1 VVLSLCS
8 FSSYSEEYIYETSG
22 NAAQNGLD
30 WVMKNVLPQYTG
42 LAVNGVVYQ
51 YTTLKDTDADLV
63 VTVSNENAQVPGQY
77 IFRSRDDWSGVPQ
90 NTIKRGTSIPYVGAE
105 YWGNGSIEVDG
116 EGEVLDASV
125 FYTYRYDEEC
135 AVNPQTKPSCP
146 GFVMPEIVI
155 PESFDPLDD
164 DIVQNELDRKRVAM
178 NAEDQ
183 ENRDRERSKD
193 KKDKEREMIEV
204 LLGTTNTTE
213 LAGSSQLLYEK
224 LLALDWTPQSYYKVL
239 PTTVYEE
246 VVLLQDSVLP
256 DNKKARRVV
265 LAQEV
270 LHDRMTELQYQLGEK
285 K

>member
-1 VVLSLCS
+1 MVLSLCS

-116 EGEVLDASV
+116 EGQVVDASV
-125 FYTYRYDEEC
+125 FYTYRYDEKC
-135 AVNPQTKPSCP
+135 AVNPQSNPSCP
-146 GFVMPEIVI
+146 GFVLPEIII
-155 PESFDPLDD
+155 PEAVDPLDD
-164 DIVQNELDRKRVAM
+164 DIIQNELDRKRVAS
-178 NAEDQ
+178 NDDQ
-183 ENRDRERSKD
+183 DDKDRERSKD
-193 KKDKEREMIEV
+193 KKDKKKEMIEV

-213 LAGSSQLLYEK
+213 LAGSSQHLHEE
-224 LLALDWTPQSYYKVL
+224 LLALDYIPQTYYQVL

-246 VVLLQDSVLP
+246 TLSIQDSKLP
-256 DNKKARRVV
+256 DNKKARRVNF
-265 LAQEV
+265 AQEL
-270 LHDRMTELQYQLGEK
+270 LHGRLVELQYQLGEK